1 MMQKICLRLLAL
13 SLVLVMLGSDALAQ
27 TRINFRRG
35 ADRATVSGSIGNN
48 GYREYLIRGS
58 AGQVMTIVITSGN
71 GQVSVNGGTA
81 SGKNFSIEM
90 TGGDHLLSVVN
101 EGRAT
106 RYTMTVRI
114 R

>member
-1 MMQKICLRLLAL
+1 MQKIGLRLLTL
-13 SLVLVMLGSDALAQ
+13 CFVLAMLGASAAAQ

-35 ADRATVSGSIGNN
+35 ADRATVSGRIGNN
-48 GYREYLIRGS
+48 GYREYLIRGR

-71 GQVSVNGGTA
+71 GRVSVNGGTA

-90 TGGDHLLSVVN
+90 SGGDHLLSVVN
-101 EGRAT
+101 EGGAT
-106 RYTMTVRI
+106 SYTMTVRI